1 METYA
6 AFAAFPR
13 KRSQPLKL
21 PAISKSALAFKRRKE
36 IQHMVLSEK
45 YQLIR
50 KLARDF
56 SEKEIP
62 KEVQDNIDQTGE
74 YPQELLA
81 KFKKYGFFGIKAPK
95 ELGGQGADTL
105 AYVITI
111 EEISRVNL
119 VSAIYV
125 SGANSLGSGPL
136 MLAGTDEQ
144 KRKYLAPVARGE
156 MMPSFGLTEPGAGS
170 DAGGVVTTA
179 VRDGD
184 DWILNGR
191 KAFITAAPIS
201 DFCIVFAKTDP
212 KAGSHGITTFIVDM
226 KAPGVSFGKHE
237 NKMGIIGCPTSD
249 IVLEDVRVKDEDR
262 LGEINKG
269 FSNAMKTL
277 DYGRLG
283 VAAQSVGVAQS
294 CLEEAIKYAKERKQ
308 FGQPIAKFQAISFM
322 VADMA
327 TELEASRELLYNAA
341 VNKDLNDPKAS
352 MYCSMAK
359 YFASEACNRIAYKA
373 LQIHGGYGYIKDY
386 RIERLYRDARINS
399 IFEGTSQVQQMVISG
414 ALLK

>member
-1 METYA
+1 
-6 AFAAFPR
+6 
-13 KRSQPLKL
+13 
-21 PAISKSALAFKRRKE
+21 
-36 IQHMVLSEK
+36 MVLSEK

-56 SEKEIP
+56 CEKEIP
-62 KEVQDNIDQTGE
+62 KELQDEIDQTGD
-74 YPQELLA
+74 YPQELLD
-81 KFKKYGFFGIKAPK
+81 KFKQYGFFGIKAPR
-95 ELGGQGADTL
+95 EIGGQGGDTL
-105 AYVITI
+105 AYCITI
-111 EEISRVNL
+111 EEISRVSS

-125 SGANSLGSGPL
+125 SGANSLGTGPL
-136 MLAGTDEQ
+136 LLAGTEEQ
-144 KRKYLAPVARGE
+144 KAKYIGGVARGE
-156 MMPSFGLTEPGAGS
+156 LFPCFGLTEPGAGS
-170 DAGGVVTTA
+170 DAGGVVTSA

-191 KAFITAAPIS
+191 KAFITGAPIA
-201 DFCIVFAKTDP
+201 DFCVVFAKTDP
-212 KAGSHGITTFIVDM
+212 KLGSKGITTFIVDM
-226 KAPGVSFGKHE
+226 KLPGVSCGKPE

-249 IVLEDVRVKDEDR
+249 VILEDVRIPDSCR
-262 LGEINKG
+262 LGEVNKG

-283 VAAQSVGVAQS
+283 VASQSVGLGQA

-322 VADMA
+322 IADMA
-327 TELEASRELLYNAA
+327 TELEAARELLYNAA
-341 VNKDLNDPKAS
+341 VTKDLGDPKAS

-359 YFASEACNRIAYKA
+359 YFASEACNHIAYKA

-386 RIERLYRDARINS
+386 RIERLYRDCRINS